1 MKPPYEAPHATD
13 FLRVD
18 KRMLLTELFRAF
30 DDLVSGKFTPC
41 VDMACGELLAES
53 SRSTGLYDVDDVP

>member
-1 MKPPYEAPHATD
+1 
-13 FLRVD
+13 
-18 KRMLLTELFRAF
+18 MLLTELFRAF

>member
-1 MKPPYEAPHATD
+1 MKLRMKPHATD

-41 VDMACGELLAES
+41 VDMRAENS
-53 SRSTGLYDVDDVP
+53 WPNPVAPLGCMM